1 METLDK
7 NMKES
12 MDAILRRRTERA
24 VEMVKVE
31 SESCVF
37 FEKKGDPELSRIV
50 AGLRQAGY
58 SVEKVADAMQ
68 DNEI

>member
-1 METLDK
+1 
-7 NMKES
+7 
-12 MDAILRRRTERA
+12 MDATLRRRTERA
-24 VEMVKVE
+24 VEMVKA
-31 SESCVF
+31 ESCVF